1 MPWSLEGILPC
12 RRQLALEKD
21 LDAFASLEEAPR
33 IAVRVHEFMRDFAAR
48 DLSGGLLTRLIA
60 AFNDRLTVR
69 VIELTAR
76 RHRMPKGSW
85 CWLALGSEGRHE
97 QSLVS
102 DQDNGLVFSATDR
115 HEADA
120 LREIF
125 LPFAQDVNRRLADCG
140 FPLCNGGIMAGN
152 PAWCLSLDEW
162 RRRFYEWVRRP
173 EPEALLNATIF
184 FDLSA
189 RLPERFDFGGQVA
202 FQLGELP
209 DHFAFQ
215 FLNGGDHATIT
226 VRPRHWRHR
235 EPHRRYQHGEAFADT
250 TRPDGATFAMH
261 QRLPFVYIAF
271 NRIINKY

>member
-12 RRQLALEKD
+12 RRQLALERE

-33 IAVRVHEFMRDFAAR
+33 IAVRVHEFLRDFAAR

-120 LREIF
+120 LREKN
-125 LPFAQDVNRRLADCG
+125 L
-140 FPLCNGGIMAGN
+140 
-152 PAWCLSLDEW
+152 
-162 RRRFYEWVRRP
+162 
-173 EPEALLNATIF
+173 
-184 FDLSA
+184 
-189 RLPERFDFGGQVA
+189 
-202 FQLGELP
+202 
-209 DHFAFQ
+209 
-215 FLNGGDHATIT
+215 
-226 VRPRHWRHR
+226 
-235 EPHRRYQHGEAFADT
+235 
-250 TRPDGATFAMH
+250 
-261 QRLPFVYIAF
+261 
-271 NRIINKY
+271 KK